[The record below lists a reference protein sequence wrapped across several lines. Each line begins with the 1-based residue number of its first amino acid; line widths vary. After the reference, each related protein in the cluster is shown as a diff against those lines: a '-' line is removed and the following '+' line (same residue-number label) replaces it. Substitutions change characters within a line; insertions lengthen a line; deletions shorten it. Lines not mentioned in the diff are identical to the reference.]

1 MGMTGTKPKVFY
13 GWWIAL
19 TGALALFL
27 STVTIVILPFGI
39 FAGAIAQEF
48 HAGRAKISLAF
59 GIHSLT
65 AALCFPIAG
74 RLVDRFGARRVLIPS
89 MTLLGLILVG
99 SRFLSGSLWELYV
112 FYFALGTLGGSAGA
126 MPYTVVISHWFD
138 RRRGLALSVVMTGMA
153 VGAIVIPPVA
163 QHLVRTLGWRMSYS
177 VLGIAILLIP
187 LPLVIALLKETP
199 ESMGFLPDGDGEAHA
214 SESRLS
220 KPGVAREVGV
230 TLREAVCTRAFWIMV
245 CVFFLLTASVHACF
259 IHLPAVLAD
268 RGATAQIA
276 ALASSLF
283 GVGMFVGRLG
293 CGYLLDVFF
302 APRVS
307 AVLFAAVAT
316 GLGFLSVTHAI
327 SAGFV
332 GAFLV
337 GLGLGAETDIMAYLV
352 SRYFGLRS
360 YGAIFGVIW
369 AVFGLSGG
377 LGAFLMGLGFDKTGS
392 YVVPLTG
399 FFCASVLA
407 TLLIMSLGPYRY
419 GVGATSAPEAALREA

>member
-1 MGMTGTKPKVFY
+1 
-13 GWWIAL
+13 
-19 TGALALFL
+19 
-27 STVTIVILPFGI
+27 
-39 FAGAIAQEF
+39 
-48 HAGRAKISLAF
+48 
-59 GIHSLT
+59 
-65 AALCFPIAG
+65 
-74 RLVDRFGARRVLIPS
+74 
-89 MTLLGLILVG
+89 
-99 SRFLSGSLWELYV
+99 
-112 FYFALGTLGGSAGA
+112 

-138 RRRGLALSVVMTGMA
+138 RRRGLALSVVMAGMA

-163 QHLVRTLGWRMSYS
+163 QKLVQTLGWRMSYS
-177 VLGIAILLIP
+177 VFGIAILLIP
-187 LPLVIALLKETP
+187 LPLVITLLKETP
-199 ESMGFLPDGDGEAHA
+199 ESMGFLPDGDAGAHA
-214 SESRLS
+214 SE
-220 KPGVAREVGV
+220 PGTEREIGL
-230 TLREAVCTRAFWIMV
+230 TLREAVCTSAFWIMV

-268 RGATAQIA
+268 RGATVQMA

-283 GVGMFVGRLG
+283 GVGMFLGRIG

-316 GLGFLSVTHAI
+316 GLVLLAVGHAI
-327 SAGFV
+327 SVAFV

-360 YGAIFGVIW
+360 YGAIFGWIW
-369 AVFGLSGG
+369 AIFGLSGG

-399 FFCASVLA
+399 FVCASVLA
-407 TLLIMSLGPYRY
+407 TLLILSLGPYRY
-419 GVGATSAPEAALREA
+419 RVGATRAPEPGLREVQESLT

>member
-1 MGMTGTKPKVFY
+1 MEMTGTKPKVFY

-39 FAGAIAQEF
+39 FAQAIAQEF
-48 HAGRAKISLAF
+48 HTGRAKISLAF

-74 RLVDRFGARRVLIPS
+74 RLVDRYGARRVLIPS
-89 MTLLGLILVG
+89 MTILGLILVC

-112 FYFALGTLGGSAGA
+112 FYFALGTLGGAAGA

-138 RRRGLALSVVMTGMA
+138 RRRGLALSVVMLGLA
-153 VGAIVIPPVA
+153 LGAIVIPPLA
-163 QHLVRTLGWRMSYS
+163 QKLVQTLGWRMSYS
-177 VLGIAILLIP
+177 VFGIAILLIS
-187 LPLVIALLKETP
+187 LPLVITLLKETP
-199 ESMGFLPDGDGEAHA
+199 ESIGLLPDGAAAAHA
-214 SESRLS
+214 SEPS
-220 KPGVAREVGV
+220 ATRETGI
-230 TLREAVCTRAFWIMV
+230 TFRETVCTSAFWIMV
-245 CVFFLLTASVHACF
+245 CVFFVVSASVHACF
-259 IHLPAVLAD
+259 THVPAILAD
-268 RGATAQIA
+268 RGATPQLA

-283 GVGMFVGRLG
+283 GVGMFVGRIG
-293 CGYLLDVFF
+293 WGYLLDAFF

-316 GLGFLSVTHAI
+316 GLGFLAVGHAI
-327 SAGFV
+327 WAAFV
-332 GAFLV
+332 GAFLI
-337 GLGLGAETDIMAYLV
+337 GLGNGAETDIMAYLV

-360 YGAIFGVIW
+360 YGAIFGWIW
-369 AVFGLSGG
+369 AIFGLSGG

-419 GVGATSAPEAALREA
+419 RVGATHAPEPSLQET

>member
-1 MGMTGTKPKVFY
+1 MGMTDTRPKVFY

-27 STVTIVILPFGI
+27 STVTIVIFPFGI
-39 FAGAIAQEF
+39 FAAAIAQEF

-65 AALCFPIAG
+65 AALCFPLAG
-74 RLVDRFGARRVLIPS
+74 RLVDRFGARRVLIRS
-89 MTLLGLILVG
+89 MTLLGLILVC

-126 MPYTVVISHWFD
+126 LPYTVVISHWFD
-138 RRRGLALSVVMTGMA
+138 RRRGLALSAVMAGMA

-163 QHLVRTLGWRMSYS
+163 QSLVRTLGWRMSYS
-177 VLGIAILLIP
+177 VFGIAILLIP

-199 ESMGFLPDGDGEAHA
+199 ESMGFLPDGAAGAHVSEPKAA
-214 SESRLS
+214 SEIGL
-220 KPGVAREVGV
+220 
-230 TLREAVCTRAFWIMV
+230 TLRESVRTSAFWIMV
-245 CVFFLLTASVHACF
+245 CVFFLVTASVHACF

-268 RGATAQIA
+268 RGATVQMA
-276 ALASSLF
+276 ALASSMF
-283 GVGMFVGRLG
+283 GVGMFIGRIG

-307 AVLFAAVAT
+307 AALFAAVAT
-316 GLGFLSVTHAI
+316 GLGFLAVGHAI
-327 SAGFV
+327 SVAFV

-360 YGAIFGVIW
+360 YGAIFGWIW

-392 YVVPLTG
+392 YVVPLIG
-399 FFCASVLA
+399 FISATVMA
-407 TLLIMSLGPYRY
+407 TLLILSLGPYRY
-419 GVGATSAPEAALREA
+419 PVGATRAPELSMREA

>member
-1 MGMTGTKPKVFY
+1 MTGTKPKVFH

-19 TGALALFL
+19 AGSLALFL
-27 STVTIVILPFGI
+27 STVTIVIFPFGI

-74 RLVDRFGARRVLIPS
+74 RLVDRLGARRVLIPS
-89 MTLLGLILVG
+89 MTLLGLILVC

-138 RRRGLALSVVMTGMA
+138 RRRGLALSVVMAGLA

-163 QHLVRTLGWRMSYS
+163 QHLVRTLGWRMAYS
-177 VLGIAILLIP
+177 VFGIAILLIP

-199 ESMGFLPDGDGEAHA
+199 ESMGFLPDGATRAHA
-214 SESRLS
+214 SD
-220 KPGVAREVGV
+220 PDPAREFGL
-230 TLREAVCTRAFWIMV
+230 TFRETIRTSAFWIMA
-245 CVFFLLTASVHACF
+245 CAFFLVTASVHACF
-259 IHLPAVLAD
+259 IHLPAMMAD
-268 RGATAQIA
+268 RGAAGRLA

-283 GVGMFVGRLG
+283 GVGILVGRIG
-293 CGYLLDVFF
+293 CGYLLDVYF

-307 AVLFAAVAT
+307 AALFAAVTT
-316 GLGFLSVTHAI
+316 GLGFLAVGHAI
-327 SAGFV
+327 WAAFA

-360 YGAIFGVIW
+360 YGAIFGWIW
-369 AVFGLSGG
+369 AIFGLSGG

-399 FFCASVLA
+399 FVCASVLA

-419 GVGATSAPEAALREA
+419 RVGATQVQELSLREAS

>member
-48 HAGRAKISLAF
+48 HTGRAKISLAF

-65 AALCFPIAG
+65 AALCFPLAG

-89 MTLLGLILVG
+89 MTVLGLILVC
-99 SRFLSGSLWELYV
+99 SRFLSGSLWELYL

-138 RRRGLALSVVMTGMA
+138 RRRGLALSVVMAGMA
-153 VGAIVIPPVA
+153 VGAIVIPPLA
-163 QHLVRTLGWRMSYS
+163 QKLVHTLGWRMSYS
-177 VLGIAILLIP
+177 VFGIAILLIP
-187 LPLVIALLKETP
+187 LPLVIAFMKETP
-199 ESMGFLPDGDGEAHA
+199 ESMGFMSDGAAGAHSPEPNA
-214 SESRLS
+214 
-220 KPGVAREVGV
+220 AREIGL
-230 TLREAVCTRAFWIMV
+230 TLREAVCTSAFWIMV
-245 CVFFLLTASVHACF
+245 SVFFLLTASVHACF
-259 IHLPAVLAD
+259 VHLPAVLAD
-268 RGATAQIA
+268 RGATAQMA

-283 GVGMFVGRLG
+283 GVGMFVGRIG

-307 AVLFAAVAT
+307 AALFAAVAT
-316 GLGFLSVTHAI
+316 GLGFLAVGHAI
-327 SAGFV
+327 SVAFV

-337 GLGLGAETDIMAYLV
+337 GLGLGAETDIMAYMV
-352 SRYFGLRS
+352 SRYFGLHS
-360 YGAIFGVIW
+360 YGAIFGWIW
-369 AVFGLSGG
+369 AIFGLSGG

-392 YVVPLTG
+392 YLVPLTG
-399 FFCASVLA
+399 FICASVLA

-419 GVGATSAPEAALREA
+419 GVAATRAPELSMREAYESR

>member
-48 HAGRAKISLAF
+48 HTGRAKISLAF

-65 AALCFPIAG
+65 AALCFPLAG

-89 MTLLGLILVG
+89 MTVLGLILVC
-99 SRFLSGSLWELYV
+99 SRFLSGSLWELYL

-138 RRRGLALSVVMTGMA
+138 RRRGLALSVVMAGMA
-153 VGAIVIPPVA
+153 VGAIVIPPLA
-163 QHLVRTLGWRMSYS
+163 QKLVHTLGWRMSYS
-177 VLGIAILLIP
+177 VFGIAILLIP

-199 ESMGFLPDGDGEAHA
+199 ESMGFQPDGAAGAHSPEPNA
-214 SESRLS
+214 
-220 KPGVAREVGV
+220 AREIGL
-230 TLREAVCTRAFWIMV
+230 TLREAVCTSAFWIMV
-245 CVFFLLTASVHACF
+245 SVFFLLTASVHACF
-259 IHLPAVLAD
+259 VHLPAVLAD
-268 RGATAQIA
+268 RGAPAQMA

-283 GVGMFVGRLG
+283 GVGMFVGRIG

-307 AVLFAAVAT
+307 AALFAAVAT
-316 GLGFLSVTHAI
+316 GLGFLAVGHAI
-327 SAGFV
+327 SVAFV

-360 YGAIFGVIW
+360 YGAIFGWIW
-369 AVFGLSGG
+369 AIFGLSGG

-399 FFCASVLA
+399 FVCASVLA

-419 GVGATSAPEAALREA
+419 GVAATRAPELSMREAYESH